1 MDGTLAKRK
10 DTESRAERTPSR
22 NEAPGVFVVRALP
35 SPYSQIN
42 HTDRVASG
50 GTGSSRSVHSEKE
63 LGEAGYEHIEAEKFN
78 RGKATAGLANVDIQ
92 EHRLPLSKLDAT
104 FQTSIN
110 VKDPAQSSGLS
121 SEEAK
126 SRLRRFGPNILT
138 PPRKKSTFRKV
149 GDCLPRTISP

>member
-22 NEAPGVFVVRALP
+22 NEDPGVFVVRALP

-42 HTDRVASG
+42 HADRIASG
-50 GTGSSRSVHSEKE
+50 GTASVHSEKE

-149 GDCLPRTISP
+149 GDCLPRTTSP